1 MGSEID
7 GLVNMVTG
15 GCDTYFLVASVFLEE
30 QGRPLRVGKKRAEV
44 EARGQKR
51 RH

>member
-7 GLVNMVTG
+7 GLVYMMAG
-15 GCDTYFLVASVFLEE
+15 GCGTYFLVTLVFLAE
-30 QGRPLRVGKKRAEV
+30 QGYPLRVGKKAEV